1 LGHSSARSDERNSN
15 EVLNMSYRSLQRH
28 ELWVLLILLGM
39 VGAWLLPA
47 VQQPTEYHNFA
58 DRRMLFGIPNAFDV
72 LSNAAFALAGFYG
85 FFRLWR
91 GGRELRPS
99 VRTSLLVYF
108 AGLVLV
114 AFGSGYYHLEPNN
127 LTLVPDRLPMTIAF
141 AGVFGAVVA
150 ERVSS
155 RGGFAAVAAML
166 VIGLTSVMY
175 WKATDNVLP
184 YAVVQ
189 FGGIAGVV
197 VLLIATPRGP
207 ESLPWWSLFAWYGLA
222 KVVETADVAI
232 WQATGE
238 LVSGHSLKHLAAAM
252 SGVAIA
258 HALRRPAEQVGTS
271 GAISSVAGAQGG

>member
-1 LGHSSARSDERNSN
+1 
-15 EVLNMSYRSLQRH
+15 MTRH
-28 ELWVLLILLGM
+28 ELWVILILLAM
-39 VGAWLLPA
+39 LGAWLLPA

-58 DRRMLFGIPNAFDV
+58 DRRTLFGIPNAFDV

-85 FFRLWR
+85 FYRLWR

-99 VRTSLLVYF
+99 VRTSVVVFF

-141 AGVFGAVVA
+141 AGVLGAVVG
-150 ERVSS
+150 ERISS
-155 RGGFAAVAAML
+155 RAGYVATVAML
-166 VIGLTSVMY
+166 AIGLTSVMY

-189 FGGIAGVV
+189 FGGIGGVIL
-197 VLLIATPRGP
+197 LLIATPRGP
-207 ESLPWWSLFAWYGLA
+207 EALPWWSLFAWYGLA
-222 KVVETADVAI
+222 KIVETFDVAI

-238 LVSGHSLKHLAAAM
+238 FISGHTLKHFAAAM
-252 SGVAIA
+252 GGIAIA
-258 HALRRPAEQVGTS
+258 HALRRPADQVSTS
-271 GAISSVAGAQGG
+271 GVRPAASA